1 MKFPGGVRH
10 EAGLEPAA
18 WWALGPNKEL
28 SPLLLG
34 QAGSR
39 STAHP
44 GVTLRSASGV
54 NFHTESWILTR
65 LILKPCGPRSRSCG
79 EP

>member
-1 MKFPGGVRH
+1 MKFPGGVRR

-18 WWALGPNKEL
+18 RRALGPDKEL

-39 STAHP
+39 STAHL
-44 GVTLRSASGV
+44 GVTLHSMSGV
-54 NFHTESWILTR
+54 NFHAESRILTR
-65 LILKPCGPRSRSCG
+65 LILKPCSPRSRSCG